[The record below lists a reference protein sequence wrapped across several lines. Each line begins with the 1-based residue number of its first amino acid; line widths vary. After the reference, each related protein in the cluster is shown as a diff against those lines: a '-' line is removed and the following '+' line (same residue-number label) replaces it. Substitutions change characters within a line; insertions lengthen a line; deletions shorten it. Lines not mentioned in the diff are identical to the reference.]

1 MKKLAAQALAFQY
14 KLKIES
20 AENLLNAPNTPL
32 NVLDQALKDIT
43 ETNAKLKVLESV
55 QST

>member
-14 KLKIES
+14 KLKIEN
-20 AENLLNAPNTPL
+20 AENLLNTSNTPL
-32 NVLDQALKDIT
+32 NVLDQALRDIT

>member
-14 KLKIES
+14 KLKVENAES
-20 AENLLNAPNTPL
+20 LLNAPNTPL
-32 NVLDQALKDIT
+32 NVLDQALKDIV
-43 ETNAKLKVLESV
+43 ETNGKLKVLESV

>member
-14 KLKIES
+14 KLKIEN